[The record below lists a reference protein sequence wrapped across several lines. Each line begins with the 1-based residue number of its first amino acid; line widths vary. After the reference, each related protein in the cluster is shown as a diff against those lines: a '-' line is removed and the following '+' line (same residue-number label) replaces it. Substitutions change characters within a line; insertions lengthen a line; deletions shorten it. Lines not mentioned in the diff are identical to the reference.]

1 MNFNFS
7 EEHEAFRLVVRD
19 FAEKEIAPHAAMWD
33 EKGIFPLD
41 AVAKMAEL
49 GLFGLVFP
57 EEWGGGGGDFISLCL
72 AIEELGR
79 IDQSIGITLSAG
91 VGLGANPL
99 FRFGTPDQKQ
109 RWLPDLVAGKT
120 LGAFGLTEAD
130 AGSDAGATRTTARLS
145 GNKWIINGSKS
156 FITNSG
162 TPITS
167 IITVTARTEDGIS
180 SFIIES
186 GTKGLTVE
194 PAYRKLGWHASDTHG
209 LSLVDVEIPK
219 ENML

>member
-91 VGLGANPL
+91 VGL
-99 FRFGTPDQKQ
+99 TQ
-109 RWLPDLVAGKT
+109 
-120 LGAFGLTEAD
+120 
-130 AGSDAGATRTTARLS
+130 
-145 GNKWIINGSKS
+145 
-156 FITNSG
+156 
-162 TPITS
+162 
-167 IITVTARTEDGIS
+167 
-180 SFIIES
+180 
-186 GTKGLTVE
+186 
-194 PAYRKLGWHASDTHG
+194 
-209 LSLVDVEIPK
+209 
-219 ENML
+219 